1 MAFTVGEEPVK
12 ETYLLKLTVIRL
24 VTMIHS
30 AAMAAVASFV
40 IEEGP
45 TGELGV
51 WKRISRSLV
60 STFRCMFA
68 VAHRDTWP
76 PKNNG
81 VKIVIV

>member
-12 ETYLLKLTVIRL
+12 GTGLLKRIAIKL

-51 WKRISRSLV
+51 WKRISRGLV

-68 VAHRDTWP
+68 VGMIHYF
-76 PKNNG
+76 
-81 VKIVIV
+81 